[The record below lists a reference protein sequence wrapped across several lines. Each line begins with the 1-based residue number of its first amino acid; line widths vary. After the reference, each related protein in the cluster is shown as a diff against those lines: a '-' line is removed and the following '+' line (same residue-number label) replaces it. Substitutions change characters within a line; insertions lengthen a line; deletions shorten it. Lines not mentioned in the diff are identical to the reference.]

1 MIVLDTV
8 MVNRYVDQISGIKQ
22 HQMTK
27 CSAAI
32 LFKLSGEQMGLIVV
46 CGIKVDQLIN
56 KIVIK

>member
-27 CSAAI
+27 CSAAV
-32 LFKLSGEQMGLIVV
+32 LFKLSGEQMGLV

>member
-27 CSAAI
+27 CS
-32 LFKLSGEQMGLIVV
+32 LFKLSGEQMGLV

>member
-8 MVNRYVDQISGIKQ
+8 MVNRYVDQIGGIKQ

-27 CSAAI
+27 CS

-56 KIVIK
+56 KILIK